1 MIRDKNTSFRHK
13 IRFTLGFKFVTA
25 LMVVLIPMM
34 LLIGFILV
42 NQVRQVVTEDIS
54 KKSKNYA
61 NFLAK
66 VSRQGVKESDII
78 ILQRYIKEISADKD
92 VLYILVTNI
101 KNKPLVH
108 SERKAENLGRAL
120 EVQIPIYYKGERTG
134 AIRIWYSFNRV
145 ADDLTTNVKQ
155 VILLVVVLSIILLGL
170 VMFVISEQMIFNR
183 IGILLKAM
191 RRVQR
196 GDLSARVQKLGKDE
210 LGFLA
215 EQFNQMVAQVE
226 ENQQQLTLLFEIS
239 RAVTAALDISLIIDL
254 VMEMIVGKLQ
264 GKSCSIF
271 LVGDNGTFK
280 MRGAKGLSTEF
291 VNANG
296 IILLEEMAQK
306 ALLYN
311 EPLVIRD
318 FNHHSQSS
326 LFDLLIR
333 EEIAVMV
340 NIPLLIGD
348 RKLGVLNINSSIRE
362 SFPPERVEL
371 LMAFARQLAVALQN
385 AQLYEQT
392 QQFSK
397 ELEEK
402 INIAIGN
409 LARANERLKLTNDK
423 LSELSQSKSD
433 FIAMVSHELRS
444 PLTSILGFTDLLVQ
458 GDPGVLNNTQKDFM
472 EIISQNTR
480 RLIDLINNLLNLSK
494 IEAGKVEL
502 KKEPLDLEKTVH
514 GVLHNVRLAITEKK
528 LNVKVLPPAEPLP
541 KIPADE
547 NQITQVII
555 NLVTNAIKYIPPHEE
570 VIINFKNAGNFI
582 EIEIID
588 SGEGIDPRDL
598 SHMFERFYRSA
609 KAKAEH
615 VIGTGLGLAIAKLLV
630 EMHGGKIWAES
641 PVIDKEVFS
650 WDKRGCKGTKFT
662 FSLPKE

>member
-1 MIRDKNTSFRHK
+1 MI
-13 IRFTLGFKFVTA
+13 
-25 LMVVLIPMM
+25 VLIPMM

-42 NQVRQVVTEDIS
+42 NQVKQVVTDDIS

-66 VSRQGVKESDII
+66 VSRQGVKESDIVV
-78 ILQRYIKEISADKD
+78 LQRYVKEISADKD
-92 VLYILVTNI
+92 VLYILVADT
-101 KNKPLVH
+101 KNKSIVH
-108 SERKAENLGRAL
+108 SDKKAENLTRAL

-134 AIRIWYSFNRV
+134 AIKIWYSFNRV
-145 ADDLTTNVKQ
+145 ADELTANVKQ
-155 VILLVVVLSIILLGL
+155 VLLLVVVLCIILLGL

-191 RRVQR
+191 RRVQK
-196 GDLSARVQKLGKDE
+196 GDLSARVQKLGNDE

-239 RAVTAALDISLIIDL
+239 RAVTAALDITLIIDL

-271 LVGDNGTFK
+271 LVGDNGALK
-280 MRGAKGLSTEF
+280 MRGTKGLSTVF

-296 IILLEEMAQK
+296 VSLLEAMAQK

-318 FNHHSQSS
+318 FNRTQNN
-326 LFDLLIR
+326 LFDLLMR

-348 RKLGVLNINSSIRE
+348 RKLGVLNINSSIQE

-402 INIAIGN
+402 IHIATGN
-409 LARANERLKLTNDK
+409 LARANERLKLTNEK
-423 LSELSQSKSD
+423 LSELSQAKSD

-444 PLTSILGFTDLLVQ
+444 PLTSILGFADLLAQ
-458 GDPGVLNNTQKDFM
+458 GETGILNNTQKDFM
-472 EIISQNTR
+472 EIINQNTR

-528 LNVKVLPPAEPLP
+528 LKVKVLLPAEPLP

-547 NQITQVII
+547 NQLTQVII
-555 NLVTNAIKYIPPHEE
+555 NLVTNAIKYIPADGEIIVNFIDTGKFIEVE
-570 VIINFKNAGNFI
+570 VI
-582 EIEIID
+582 D
-588 SGEGIDPRDL
+588 TGEGIEPRDL
-598 SHMFERFYRSA
+598 PHMFERFYRSA

-615 VIGTGLGLAIAKLLV
+615 VVGTGLGLAIAKLLV
-630 EMHGGKIWAES
+630 EMHGGKIWVES

-650 WDKRGCKGTKFT
+650 CDKKNSKGTKFV

>member
-1 MIRDKNTSFRHK
+1 MIREKQANFSPK
-13 IRFTLGFKFVTA
+13 IRFTLGFKFVAA

-78 ILQRYIKEISADKD
+78 ILQKYIKEISADKD
-92 VLYILVTNI
+92 VIYILVTNT
-101 KNKPLVH
+101 KNKILVH
-108 SERKAENLGRAL
+108 SEKKAANLGRAL

-145 ADDLTTNVKQ
+145 ADDLTTNVQQ
-155 VILLVVVLSIILLGL
+155 VILLVVVLGIILLGL

-191 RRVQR
+191 RRVQK

-215 EQFNQMVAQVE
+215 DQFNQMVAEVE

-239 RAVTAALDISLIIDL
+239 RAVTAALDITLIIDL
-254 VMEMIVGKLQ
+254 VMDMIVGKLQ

-271 LVGDNGTFK
+271 LVGDNGAFK

-296 IILLEEMAQK
+296 ISVLEEMAQK

-311 EPLVIRD
+311 EPLVLRD
-318 FNHHSQSS
+318 FQRTQKS
-326 LFDLLIR
+326 LADLLLR
-333 EEIAVMV
+333 EDIAVMI

-348 RKLGVLNINSSIRE
+348 RKLGVLNINSDIQE

-402 INIAIGN
+402 IQIATGN
-409 LARANERLKLTNDK
+409 LGRANERLKLTNEK
-423 LSELSQSKSD
+423 LSELSQAKSD

-444 PLTSILGFTDLLVQ
+444 PLTSILGFTDLLAQ
-458 GDPGVLNNTQKDFM
+458 GDPGPLTNTQKDFM

-494 IEAGKVEL
+494 MEAGKVEL

-514 GVLHNVRLAITEKK
+514 GILHNVRLAIIEKK
-528 LNVKVLPPAEPLP
+528 LNVKVLPPVEPLP

-547 NQITQVII
+547 NQLAQVLI
-555 NLVTNAIKYIPPHEE
+555 NLITNAIKYIPAQGE
-570 VIINFKNAGNFI
+570 VIVNFKDKGNFI
-582 EIEIID
+582 ETEVID

-630 EMHGGKIWAES
+630 EMHGGKIWVES

-650 WDKRGCKGTKFT
+650 WDKRNCQGTKFV